1 MMKKV
6 CLQCGKILSGRQSKY
21 CSRQCK
27 NIYLNQSLQSYE
39 AQQVRGRKRKL
50 ELIKLQGNK
59 CGMCG
64 YDKNYAALEFHH
76 KVPIEKLFQLDLRSL
91 SNRSW
96 DAILEEAKKCQL
108 LCSNCHAEYHNPDCR
123 L

>member
-1 MMKKV
+1 MNKV
-6 CLQCGKILSGRQSKY
+6 CLQCNKALTGRQSKY

-39 AQQVRGRKRKL
+39 AQQVRGRRRKL
-50 ELIKLQGNK
+50 KLIKLYGNK
-59 CGMCG
+59 CGVCG

-76 KVPIEKLFQLDLRSL
+76 KVPAEKSFQLDLRSL

-96 DAILEEAKKCQL
+96 EVILEEANKCLL
-108 LCSNCHAEYHNPDCR
+108 LCSNCHAEHHNPDCR

>member
-1 MMKKV
+1 
-6 CLQCGKILSGRQSKY
+6 
-21 CSRQCK
+21 
-27 NIYLNQSLQSYE
+27 
-39 AQQVRGRKRKL
+39 
-50 ELIKLQGNK
+50 
-59 CGMCG
+59 MCG